1 MSIIIGGTTVDTV
14 VYNGTTLDEVFY
26 NNTKVYESS
35 IKSVLTVAYG
45 ANVSSVSV
53 DGVTIPN
60 GGTFDYKPG
69 DSKSIVVNY
78 SGYVTGDG
86 YVHSVNN
93 NTTLNST
100 RWKYNTSYSVS
111 GIEKTVTVS
120 TNLVAVSNT
129 IAFTLTDAEVES
141 LPSGTIT
148 FNAAKSGTQTYK
160 SKQVQVPYTAYAWDS
175 AISGSCTV
183 NYKNA
188 NGATHTFNLR
198 FPDTSF
204 PGYTQLSTKPSA
216 SLRYMDDGGTSR
228 RIEVRFPKGMYY
240 DGKQFDFYNFSNLT
254 IKGNQSGI
262 AWMNN
267 KSGNTATNGKAI
279 GQYSYTAYRTET
291 QYYWE

>member
-35 IKSVLTVAYG
+35 IKSVLTVVYG

-60 GGTFDYKPG
+60 GGTFEYKPG
-69 DSKSIVVNY
+69 DTKNIVVSY

-100 RWKYNTSYSVS
+100 RWKYNTSYTVS

-160 SKQVQVPYTAYAWDS
+160 SKQVQVPYTAYAYETGITFNGYVRDFTTGKRKKYNHREYFS
-175 AISGSCTV
+175 HEGYLVMSTRDPGTGEYIEITV
-183 NYKNA
+183 AKFIYNA
-188 NGATHTFNLR
+188 NKHA
-198 FPDTSF
+198 
-204 PGYTQLSTKPSA
+204 
-216 SLRYMDDGGTSR
+216 
-228 RIEVRFPKGMYY
+228 
-240 DGKQFDFYNFSNLT
+240 FYAYVVDITNYVFENLT
-254 IKGNQSGI
+254 ITGDSGKVYVS
-262 AWMNN
+262 NYL
-267 KSGNTATNGKAI
+267 GYQRQEGTT
-279 GQYSYTAYRTET
+279 QYSYTAYRTET
-291 QYYWE
+291 QYYWG

>member
-60 GGTFDYKPG
+60 GGTFDYRPG

-100 RWKYNTSYSVS
+100 RWKYNTSYTVS

-120 TNLVAVSNT
+120 TNLVAVNNT

-160 SKQVQVPYTAYAWDS
+160 SKQVQVPYTAYAYEAAVTFIGEVIDINNDS
-175 AISGSCTV
+175 TTV
-183 NYKNA
+183 DLFNKRITPAANIDYLNGVTIWYNA
-188 NGATHTFNLR
+188 NNYTAMLNGSRYR
-198 FPDTSF
+198 F
-204 PGYTQLSTKPSA
+204 KK
-216 SLRYMDDGGTSR
+216 
-228 RIEVRFPKGMYY
+228 I
-240 DGKQFDFYNFSNLT
+240 T
-254 IKGNQSGI
+254 IKGDSGKI
-262 AWMNN
+262 YVNN
-267 KSGNTATNGKAI
+267 YNGKKTQKGTA
-279 GQYSYTAYRTET
+279 QYSYTAYRTET
-291 QYYWE
+291 QYYWG

>member
-53 DGVTIPN
+53 DGVTISN
-60 GGTFDYKPG
+60 GGTFEYKPG
-69 DSKSIVVNY
+69 DTKNIVISY

-100 RWKYNTSYSVS
+100 RWKYNTSYVIS

-129 IAFTLTDAEVES
+129 ISFTLTDAEVES

-160 SKQVQVPYTAYAWDS
+160 SKQVQVPYTAYAYEAAVTFEGYFMKQATGDITSKFSVTIGNNDGMRSIDVNNKTIGRAGYIDNQFS
-175 AISGSCTV
+175 ARMV
-183 NYKNA
+183 DYNYK
-188 NGATHTFNLR
+188 
-198 FPDTSF
+198 
-204 PGYTQLSTKPSA
+204 
-216 SLRYMDDGGTSR
+216 
-228 RIEVRFPKGMYY
+228 
-240 DGKQFDFYNFSNLT
+240 FYNLKIT
-254 IKGNQSGI
+254 GNSGTVYINDYIGTAYQSG
-262 AWMNN
+262 
-267 KSGNTATNGKAI
+267 TA
-279 GQYSYTAYRTET
+279 QYSYTAYRTET
-291 QYYWE
+291 QYCWE

>member
-60 GGTFDYKPG
+60 GGTFEYKPG
-69 DSKSIVVNY
+69 DTKNIVVSY

-100 RWKYNTSYSVS
+100 RWKYNTSYTIS

-141 LPSGTIT
+141 LPNGTIT

-160 SKQVQVPYTAYAWDS
+160 SKQVQVPYTAYAYETRIGFEGTFYDRYGGVKGS
-175 AISGSCTV
+175 FSEHLTPGNVSYVHNDEGDYLGTIS
-183 NYKNA
+183 YKNNVYA
-188 NGATHTFNLR
+188 VLKINAQSMRKVTVKGDSGKVYVNNY
-198 FPDTSF
+198 S
-204 PGYTQLSTKPSA
+204 
-216 SLRYMDDGGTSR
+216 GTSDQT
-228 RIEVRFPKGMYY
+228 G
-240 DGKQFDFYNFSNLT
+240 S
-254 IKGNQSGI
+254 
-262 AWMNN
+262 A
-267 KSGNTATNGKAI
+267 
-279 GQYSYTAYRTET
+279 QYSYTAYRPET
-291 QYYWE
+291 QYYWG

>member
-60 GGTFDYKPG
+60 GGTFEYKPG
-69 DSKSIVVNY
+69 DTKNIVVSY

-100 RWKYNTSYSVS
+100 RWKYNTSYTVS

-120 TNLVAVSNT
+120 ANLVAVSNT

-141 LPSGTIT
+141 LPNGTIT

-160 SKQVQVPYTAYAWDS
+160 SKQVQVPYTAYAYEAAVTFSGYVKKEDNTGSYKFKERIANNGDS
-175 AISGSCTV
+175 VA
-183 NYKNA
+183 
-188 NGATHTFNLR
+188 
-198 FPDTSF
+198 
-204 PGYTQLSTKPSA
+204 
-216 SLRYMDDGGTSR
+216 
-228 RIEVRFPKGMYY
+228 VRFNTSAVGQLDYI
-240 DGKQFDFYNFSNLT
+240 SNTYKTKIIRSGYVFQELKIQGDSGT
-254 IKGNQSGI
+254 VYVNNYSGASRQSG
-262 AWMNN
+262 
-267 KSGNTATNGKAI
+267 TA
-279 GQYSYTAYRTET
+279 QYSYTAYRTET
-291 QYYWE
+291 QYYWG